1 MIDVAVIALRLVQYL
16 TGSIL
21 LGSALFFVYALS
33 RARPAQPWER
43 PLFLTAAVG
52 LALSAVLGL
61 VAQAI
66 ALAGSIELGLASATL
81 HAMAA
86 TSLGKAAIVRAGA
99 ALAAVP
105 LLLLLK
111 RGSLLWCVTGLLGA
125 VAVAS
130 FAWMGHGAASEGAG
144 AQIHLIADLTHALF
158 AALWIGALIGFVM
171 LALSGTDAATMHLAL
186 ARFSAVGIPLV
197 VLLAATGLVNS
208 WFLVGLN
215 NLGALLTTNYG
226 RLLSLKL
233 LLFTV
238 MLLLA
243 AVNRWRHT
251 PEIHRTGASGSALRA
266 SITVEATLGIIVL
279 ALVAWFGML
288 EPPAS

>member
-1 MIDVAVIALRLVQYL
+1 MIDAVVITLRLLQYL

-21 LGSALFFVYALS
+21 LGSALFFVYALP
-33 RARPAQPWER
+33 RARPSQPWER
-43 PLFLTAAVG
+43 PLFLSAAVC

-61 VAQAI
+61 VAQTI
-66 ALAGSIELGLASATL
+66 ALGGSVEDGLASDTL
-81 HAMAA
+81 QAMAA
-86 TSLGKAAIVRAGA
+86 TSLGTAAIVRAGA
-99 ALAAVP
+99 ALAVVP
-105 LLLLLK
+105 LLLLLR
-111 RGSLLWCVTGLLGA
+111 RGPLLWCLTGLLGA

-130 FAWMGHGAASEGAG
+130 FAWMGHGAASEGSG
-144 AQIHLIADLTHALF
+144 AQIHLIADLTHALI

-171 LALSGTDAATMHLAL
+171 LALSRTDATAMHLAL
-186 ARFSAVGIPLV
+186 TRFSAVGVPLV

-215 NLGALLTTNYG
+215 NVGTLLTTSYG

-233 LLFTV
+233 LLFAM

-243 AVNRWRHT
+243 AMNRWRHT
-251 PEIHRTGASGSALRA
+251 PEVERTRVSGSALRA
-266 SITVEATLGIIVL
+266 SIVVEASLGIIVL